1 MRDRHDDFGDAA
13 IAAVTFA
20 APEYLGAHRAHLELP
35 FPVLADPDRHVYR
48 RFDIG
53 RGTTRQ
59 VWNAGTLRIYA
70 RRLRPGRL
78 ARGPRQDVR
87 QLGGDMV
94 VAPDGTFAEGFWPPS
109 PDARP
114 TVDELVAA
122 IDRARRSTV

>member
-1 MRDRHDDFGDAA
+1 MRDRLDEFGDAS

-20 APEYLGAHRAHLELP
+20 APEHLAAHRAHLDLP
-35 FPVLADPDRHVYR
+35 FPVLSDAERVVYR
-48 RFDIG
+48 RFDLG

-59 VWNAGTLRIYA
+59 VWNPGTLRIYA

-94 VAPDGTFAEGFWPPS
+94 VAPDGSFAEGFWPPS

-114 TVDELVAA
+114 PVDELIAA
-122 IDRARRSTV
+122 VDRARR